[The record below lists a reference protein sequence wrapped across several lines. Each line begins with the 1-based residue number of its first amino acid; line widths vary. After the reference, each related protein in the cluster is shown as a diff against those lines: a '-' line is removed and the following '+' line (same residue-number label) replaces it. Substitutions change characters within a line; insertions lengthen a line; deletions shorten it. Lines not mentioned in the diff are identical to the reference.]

1 MGKKRFTYYK
11 LIVAFGIML
20 IATILPA
27 LSTTYDGCYDNNR
40 WSGYLYN
47 DSTKTETTYLPTE
60 FFTANGADI
69 PDYDPSKPNLH
80 PSFQFADT
88 SCTGSDDW
96 TLSVSGVYE
105 GVGADTATIEIW
117 LSTFTQDEEYKSAKK
132 KKISI
137 SMPRKMDKSGL
148 KYFSAPFYMAFKYK
162 NGIIYKLNGT
172 SASDAQIIGGEY
184 YNVCNIMNPAVYWG
198 NYGGRITNLSYVDNS
213 RGNSYSENF
222 SRCDSI
228 NLFPDCVP
236 DPEPTIKASYILPSC
251 TDTFLHLSVTSDTL
265 KTFHWL
271 GPDGFKKDFKDTTIK
286 YSDCKSGKYIVWGR
300 INKCTDNVVDT
311 LYITIPKLGEKKE
324 QTLTTCHGDTIYV
337 GAIPHTETGTYI
349 DSLKTTEGCDSIITS
364 HLTFTIIKV
373 DKYDT
378 ICVGS
383 KYHFGQQFLTKA
395 GIYTDTTQT
404 AGGCDSITTLHLA
417 TYQVSAV
424 VFDTICVGSK
434 YHFGQQL
441 LSKAGIY
448 TDTTQTAEG
457 CDSITTL
464 HLATYQVSAVV
475 FDTICVGS
483 KYHFGQQFL
492 AKAGIY
498 TDTTQT
504 AEGCDSITT
513 LHLATYQVSA
523 VVFDTICVGSKY
535 HFGQQLLSK
544 AGIYTDTTQTA
555 GGCDSITT
563 LHLATYQ
570 VSAVVFDTICV
581 GSKYHFGQ
589 RFLSKAGIYTDT
601 TQTAG
606 GCDSITTLHLATY
619 QVSAV
624 VFDTICSGQSYTF
637 GNSKLTQSGTYINTS
652 KSSGGCDSITTL
664 HLFVTPPIKAQKYEL
679 SLCHNDSI
687 SFNGL
692 TFRTAGT
699 FFDTLQ
705 TQQGCDSIIIY
716 NVKYLPQ
723 FDSTIVYRIC
733 ETDSVLI
740 NGKAYNKSSSFT
752 AATKFDSHECPMRVK
767 YTIYTFPA
775 IKLDDKH
782 YHLCGSKEMRITLD
796 SVKYATYHWW
806 PAEGLSNTEIRTPL
820 VFVDNTRDYQV
831 AISNGY
837 CNDTISVTVATT
849 PYPIIDA
856 ASVENDGNNIAIK
869 VHSGIPPYYYQI
881 DTTSDW
887 QTGTE
892 FGHLDIGV
900 HIAYVMDSAGCQ
912 ASKPFHYFIPIIPA
926 PIMTPNG
933 DGIKDTWEIKN
944 LEHYHVYRI
953 RIFDR
958 WGKLLKEYVN
968 EYPGWDG
975 TYKGIK
981 MPSTDYWYT
990 VNVDLNETNIS
1001 GHFTLLR

>member
-47 DSTKTETTYLPTE
+47 DSTKTETSYLPTE
-60 FFTANGADI
+60 FFTANGANI

-132 KKISI
+132 KKIAI

-198 NYGGRITNLSYVDNS
+198 NYGGRITNLSYIDNS

-251 TDTFLHLSVTSDTL
+251 ADTFLHLSVTSDTL

-373 DKYDT
+373 DNYDT

-383 KYHFGQQFLTKA
+383 KYHFGQRF
-395 GIYTDTTQT
+395 
-404 AGGCDSITTLHLA
+404 
-417 TYQVSAV
+417 
-424 VFDTICVGSK
+424 
-434 YHFGQQL
+434 

-448 TDTTQTAEG
+448 TDTTQTAGG

-504 AEGCDSITT
+504 AE
-513 LHLATYQVSA
+513 
-523 VVFDTICVGSKY
+523 
-535 HFGQQLLSK
+535 
-544 AGIYTDTTQTA
+544 
-555 GGCDSITT
+555 
-563 LHLATYQ
+563 
-570 VSAVVFDTICV
+570 
-581 GSKYHFGQ
+581 
-589 RFLSKAGIYTDT
+589 
-601 TQTAG
+601 

-692 TFRTAGT
+692 TFRTSGT

-820 VFVDNTRDYQV
+820 VFVDDTRDYQV

-837 CNDTISVTVATT
+837 CNDTISVTVVTT
-849 PYPIIDA
+849 PYPIIDD

-887 QTGTE
+887 QTETE

-944 LEHYHVYRI
+944 LEYYHVYCI

-990 VNVDLNETNIS
+990 INVDLNETNIS